1 MAGVA
6 GEIDRCQA
14 RHRRGLAR
22 AAVRAPWLVLVPT
35 SRSSQSYW
43 AEALRRTGSTV
54 HCQPTTRACPGTPR
68 VTTEFGH
75 LGMAWCAVRRTR
87 YAGLQ
92 RGARVGV
99 VIVLVLR
106 TGVGMW
112 SAYGWKGVVVAL
124 LERGAGLLL
133 KPLQEQLAERLAP
146 CCLRHVEVRCV
157 RGGLALHP

>member
-1 MAGVA
+1 
-6 GEIDRCQA
+6 
-14 RHRRGLAR
+14 
-22 AAVRAPWLVLVPT
+22 
-35 SRSSQSYW
+35 
-43 AEALRRTGSTV
+43 
-54 HCQPTTRACPGTPR
+54 
-68 VTTEFGH
+68 
-75 LGMAWCAVRRTR
+75 MAWCAVRRTR

-157 RGGLALHP
+157 RGGLALHPWSSPTPIIDQLLNDQNQVVCLLGLHKFTCSISVRMLMRDVLWLFNATASLYQDSAVVWRNPS